1 MEFDWMYIIYL
12 FFAVVFILII
22 KGFYSFFG
30 GYIKQMFVE
39 ARVMKIGIGVN
50 ADIIHRSKT
59 ALIDA
64 EMPVY
69 RLTVKFR
76 THEGVEVQSSIDRA
90 LDMDGFT
97 RYAPG
102 NGVALKYDPKNP
114 KRIALY
120 DNDKPLILGD

>member
-1 MEFDWMYIIYL
+1 MEFDWRYILYL
-12 FFAVVFILII
+12 FFAVVVILIM
-22 KGFYSFFG
+22 KGFYASFG
-30 GYIKQMFVE
+30 RYIKQMFVE
-39 ARVMKIGIGVN
+39 AQVMKIGIGVN

-64 EMPVY
+64 DMPVY
-69 RLTVKFR
+69 RLTVKFKTR
-76 THEGVEVQSSIDRA
+76 EGVEVQSSIDRA
-90 LDMDGFT
+90 LDMEGFT

-120 DNDKPLILGD
+120 DNDRPLILGD